1 MSKINNYISK
11 ILNNKIYQIYN
22 IIISYK
28 NKIKN
33 KIKKLIKNKYYK
45 TKQYNFTLTFMIHLN
60 NSYKS

>member
-45 TKQYNFTLTFMIHLN
+45 TK
-60 NSYKS
+60 